1 MSKRAE
7 EAAMKAYPPTHSEWK
22 RNSKRVQ
29 SVLVDTHQPLRTIF
43 QRSYEQ
49 AEKDINREM
58 IGRMQKVHEK
68 WTDDMFKDFDYNIT
82 IQDPI
87 RDAAQALVD
96 AIERY
101 VQQRCSRSELLNIK
115 NKLKNLLK

>member
-1 MSKRAE
+1 MTVE
-7 EAAMKAYPPTHSEWK
+7 EKAFAYQRELGM
-22 RNSKRVQ
+22 ND
-29 SVLVDTHQPLRTIF
+29 SVSDEHIVARRMGFLDG
-43 QRSYEQ
+43 YKQ
-49 AEKDINREM
+49 AERDINREM